1 MRAKFVSN
9 VLFWRLYEALAEM
22 NSGWTISN
30 DRRLWDSSAP
40 LPETCALVSFRT
52 PLRNQQPRPP
62 EVVTVVPAWPLR
74 AAKSDL
80 ALFEEDGT
88 PNKSYPKAGEVNHQ
102 LGPQHLLREAVVL
115 FFANILHSR
124 SSHASCDCSRGLG
137 RAVKRGFESLRA
149 TAAVCSLT
157 GTVPRSRAE
166 VRSRSRRRS

>member
-1 MRAKFVSN
+1 
-9 VLFWRLYEALAEM
+9 M
-22 NSGWTISN
+22 NSGWTISKN
-30 DRRLWDSSAP
+30 RSAP
-40 LPETCALVSFRT
+40 LGAFLGSTPTCTLVSFRT

-137 RAVKRGFESLRA
+137 RAVNRGFESLRA

-166 VRSRSRRRS
+166 ARSRSRRRS